1 MGRGIRSAVYRLRR
15 ALQRYGVWGTIAKC
29 ARIAAA
35 TPRTLRARRRDR
47 TFDARY
53 AIDTAGIV
61 HLHELDV
68 TGANVRY
75 GVRYE
80 PTNPEWF
87 RDLIGWL
94 PIDYRDFVFV
104 DFGAGKGRALV
115 LASEFPFKRIVGVEF
130 SSTLA
135 EIARRNVERLSERAD
150 FEVRCTDAVDYEL
163 PDEPCVLYFYNPFA
177 SPVLQ
182 KVLANIRRSLE
193 RMPRHLFI
201 VVTGDAPLGTIVESG
216 FEPLESED
224 DAELARRVFVPTF

>member
-1 MGRGIRSAVYRLRR
+1 MVRRIESATFRLRR
-15 ALQRYGVWGTIAKC
+15 AIGRYGVLGTAAKC

-35 TPRTLRARRRDR
+35 TPQRLRAGRRDR
-47 TFDARY
+47 AFDTQY

-61 HLHELDV
+61 HLHELDIQ
-68 TGANVRY
+68 GANVRY

-87 RDLIGWL
+87 RGLIGWL

-130 SSTLA
+130 SAALA
-135 EIARRNVERLSERAD
+135 EIARGNVERLSERAD
-150 FEVRCTDAVDYEL
+150 FEVRCVDAVDYEL

-177 SPVLQ
+177 SPVLRR
-182 KVLANIRRSLE
+182 VLENIRHSLE
-193 RMPRHLFI
+193 RTPRRMFI
-201 VVTGDAPLGTIVESG
+201 VVTGDAPLATIVESG
-216 FEPLESED
+216 FSPLESERD
-224 DAELARRVFVPTF
+224 SELARRVFVPAF